1 MRRLE
6 KRQRWPIRAKSC
18 KTWLEIGQK
27 SRIRDNHMG
36 WLGRIGKNHKIYLG
50 SLYFSD
56 IVTRQNI
63 PKIEII
69 LRMAMHDR
77 METAVWTKSEWSLP
91 IDTSNDS
98 SFITSFM
105 NLKMDFLY
113 GIYSIG
119 QVLWVTEVRKHQNI
133 LKKRDYFLGEFDFWS
148 SKWMSTV
155 LCTDRKSLDRW
166 LFQF

>member
-6 KRQRWPIRAKSC
+6 KRQRWPIRPKSC
-18 KTWLEIGQK
+18 KTWPEIGQK

-105 NLKMDFLY
+105 NLKTDFLY
-113 GIYSIG
+113 RIFSIG
-119 QVLWVTEVRKHQNI
+119 QVMGNGSEKTSKYFE
-133 LKKRDYFLGEFDFWS
+133 KKGLFS
-148 SKWMSTV
+148 
-155 LCTDRKSLDRW
+155 RW
-166 LFQF
+166 IWF

>member
-1 MRRLE
+1 
-6 KRQRWPIRAKSC
+6 
-18 KTWLEIGQK
+18 
-27 SRIRDNHMG
+27 MG

-113 GIYSIG
+113 RIYSIG

-155 LCTDRKSLDRW
+155 LCTDRISLDRW
-166 LFQF
+166 LFQFKRIFHKHYR

>member
-1 MRRLE
+1 M
-6 KRQRWPIRAKSC
+6 PKSC
-18 KTWLEIGQK
+18 KTWPEIGQK
-27 SRIRDNHMG
+27 SRIGDNHMG
-36 WLGRIGKNHKIYLG
+36 WLGRIGKNHKTYLG

-113 GIYSIG
+113 RIYSIG

-166 LFQF
+166 LFQFEKIFHKYYQFK